1 MENCVQTASNI
12 NNKPN
17 HGVSPKTKA
26 IIKACQIGCAALGAL
41 SIVGAEIGRA
51 RRYITPED
59 AQNL

>member
-26 IIKACQIGCAALGAL
+26 ICQIGCAALGAL
-41 SIVGAEIGRA
+41 SISRA
-51 RRYITPED
+51 RGYITPED